1 MWVMKSHEIAYLEMN
16 IHLSAGCEKNGI
28 RFLINDQVRP
38 LQN

>member
-28 RFLINDQVRP
+28 RFLTNDQVRP